1 MSGFNPVSAPLSACV
16 RQVLVGAIAAP
27 ALLSAIPFAIAA
39 EPKLE
44 EVVVTAGAL
53 RKSPLEI
60 AQPTAILAGDELRR
74 QIATSIGETLA
85 QELGVTSSYFGPTA
99 SRPVIRGLG
108 GFRVQ
113 VLDDGISSLD
123 VSSLSADHA
132 VSLESVVSQQI
143 EIIKGPAA
151 LLYGSGAAGGL
162 VNIVSNRIPGERV
175 ERPIAAAIE
184 LRGDTAMDE
193 RTAAV
198 SLDGGSGAFGFHVD
212 YFDRETDNVQIPGY
226 VQSRA
231 LREQII
237 GDGGIPSD
245 ARGEVENTA
254 SDTKGGAV
262 GASYVG
268 EQGLAG
274 FSASRYETVYGIPG
288 EEEAFIDM
296 TQDRYDVKAEWTP
309 NGAVIDAIRF
319 RGGYNDYTHTEFEAP
334 GEPGTIFIQDAYELR
349 LAMDHH
355 FGDAWKGTVGVQLLD
370 IDFEAIGDE
379 AFVPQSTTQAIS
391 IFGFEERSFGDW
403 TLELG
408 ARAENQEITPDSAT
422 GLPKFDETAT
432 SLSAGTVWKF
442 AADHALALNV
452 TRTERNPQ
460 AVELYADGPHIAA
473 QRFEVGDPGLDKES
487 AITADL
493 TLRRTGGGL
502 EWVLSAFYNDYS
514 DYIFPNPTGEIEDDL
529 PVFAYIQGDAT
540 FHGFEAELTIPL
552 FESDASHL
560 DLRLASDYV
569 RGELRNGG
577 DLPQIPPL
585 RFGAGLHYERGRW
598 HAGTQAFY
606 YDSQDKI
613 SANELPTESFTMVDV
628 DVSYRMP
635 MAKGDMFVFLRGTNL
650 LDEDARQHASTLKD
664 IVPLPGRSAHLGVR
678 VEF

>member
-1 MSGFNPVSAPLSACV
+1 MSGSKSVSAPLRACM
-16 RQVLVGAIAAP
+16 RRILAGAVVVPAILIATP
-27 ALLSAIPFAIAA
+27 AAIAA

-60 AQPTAILAGDELRR
+60 AQPTAILVGDELRR
-74 QIATSIGETLA
+74 QISTSIGETLTH
-85 QELGVTSSYFGPTA
+85 ELGVTSSYFGPTA

-132 VSLESVVSQQI
+132 VSLESVVSEQI

-162 VNIVSNRIPGERV
+162 VNIVSNRIPGERAETPV
-175 ERPIAAAIE
+175 SAAVE

-193 RTAAV
+193 RTVAA
-198 SLDGGSGAFGFHVD
+198 SLDGGGGAFSLHVD
-212 YFDRETDNVQIPGY
+212 YFDRETDNVRIPGF
-226 VQSRA
+226 VQSRV

-237 GDGGIPSD
+237 EDGGIPSD
-245 ARGEVENTA
+245 ARDEVENTA

-262 GASYVG
+262 GASYVAD
-268 EQGLAG
+268 QGMAG
-274 FSASRYETVYGIPG
+274 LSVSRYETVYGIPG

-296 TQDRYDVKAEWTP
+296 TQDRYDVKAEWTRD
-309 NGAVIDAIRF
+309 GAAIDAIRF
-319 RGGYNDYTHTEFEAP
+319 RGGFNDYTHTEFEAP
-334 GEPGTIFIQDAYELR
+334 GEPGTIFNQEAYEIR
-349 LAMDHH
+349 LAVDHH
-355 FGDAWKGTVGVQLLD
+355 FGADWNGTIGVQLLD

-379 AFVPQSTTQAIS
+379 AFVPQSTTQALS
-391 IFGFEERSFGDW
+391 IFGFEERNFGDW

-408 ARAENQEITPDSAT
+408 ARAENQEVTPDSAT
-422 GLPKFDETAT
+422 GLPKFDETAI
-432 SLSAGTVWKF
+432 SVSAGTVWKF
-442 AADHALALNV
+442 APDHALALNV

-493 TLRRTGGGL
+493 SLRGTGERL
-502 EWVLSAFYNDYS
+502 EWVVSAFYNDYT
-514 DYIFPNPTGEIEDDL
+514 DYIFPNPTGEIADDL
-529 PVFAYIQGDAT
+529 PVFVYVQGEAR

-552 FESDASHL
+552 FEADGSHL

-569 RGELRNGG
+569 RGELTSDG

-585 RFGAGLHYERGRW
+585 RFGAGLHYERDRW
-598 HAGTQAFY
+598 HAGAQAFY
-606 YDSQDKI
+606 YDEQDKVA
-613 SANELPTESFTMVDV
+613 ANELPTDSFTMVDV
-628 DVSYRMP
+628 DLSYHMP
-635 MAKGDMFVFLRGTNL
+635 LTRGDMFVFLRGTNL
-650 LDEDARQHASTLKD
+650 LDEEARQHASTLKD
-664 IVPLPGRSAHLGVR
+664 IVPMPGRSAHLGVR